1 MKSVDGDEIW
11 CVALF
16 CETDSDC
23 SGVVRTWARG
33 LPEFKPGHNNQD
45 CTQIKRSKG
54 YGT

>member
-16 CETDSDC
+16 CETNSDC
-23 SGVVRTWARG
+23 SGVV
-33 LPEFKPGHNNQD
+33 FKPGHNNKD